1 MVKRIILI
9 GVCLFFMQAAVS
21 FGQTLDAGLQNL
33 SEQITGSLT
42 EKSKQK
48 IAVIE
53 MSDLDG
59 KITNLG
65 KYLSEE
71 LITRLFLTKKYDVVE
86 RQMLNKVLE
95 EHQFNV
101 SGLVDTNTAKQLGK
115 LLGVDSICSGT
126 ITDLVDSI
134 KINARLISTETGS
147 VFAVASVE
155 VQKDP
160 VVKKL
165 LGAEVSAPGGR
176 AATGG
181 KGAALKANVLYFEDF
196 SKTDEGTVPGSW
208 LGGETLAVS
217 KVSPKGGKFMLAPF
231 KQGKHAFTIP
241 DIAFPDDFKLEIEMM
256 NNKGCCGLMKFGLGG
271 LNFGLNTNG
280 DSYFD
285 EAKFRLGRGDLP
297 TGEVVVLKVEK
308 KGQLTKLYINGNELA
323 MARKVAV
330 KPDSP
335 LSFSYGDDR
344 YEKETNFN
352 IYKITVSAL

>member
-1 MVKRIILI
+1 MKRIILI
-9 GVCLFFMQAAVS
+9 GVCLFFVQTAVS
-21 FGQTLDAGLQNL
+21 YGQTLDGGLQNL
-33 SEQITGSLT
+33 AEQITGSLT
-42 EKSKQK
+42 EKSRQK

-59 KITNLG
+59 KITSLG

-134 KINARLISTETGS
+134 KINARMISTESGS

-155 VQKDP
+155 VQKDA

-165 LGAEVSAPGGR
+165 LGSAVASPGAKAAPGGK
-176 AATGG
+176 AG
-181 KGAALKANVLYFEDF
+181 ALKANVTYFEDF
-196 SKTDEGTVPGSW
+196 SKTEEGTIPGTW
-208 LGGETLAVS
+208 LGGETLSVS
-217 KVSPKGGKFMLAPF
+217 KNSQKSGKLVLAPF
-231 KQGKHAFTIP
+231 KQGKHSFVIP
-241 DIAFPDDFKLEIEMM
+241 DIEFPDDFKLEIEME
-256 NNKGCCGLMKFGLGG
+256 NNKGCCGMMKFAIGG
-271 LNFGLNTNG
+271 LNLGLNTNG
-280 DSYFD
+280 DSHFD
-285 EAKFRLGRGDLP
+285 ETSFRLPRGVLP
-297 TGEVVVLKVEK
+297 VGEVVVLKVEK

-323 MARKVAV
+323 MARKVAIRH
-330 KPDSP
+330 DSP

-344 YEKETNFN
+344 YEKENNFG
-352 IYKITVSAL
+352 IYKISVSAL